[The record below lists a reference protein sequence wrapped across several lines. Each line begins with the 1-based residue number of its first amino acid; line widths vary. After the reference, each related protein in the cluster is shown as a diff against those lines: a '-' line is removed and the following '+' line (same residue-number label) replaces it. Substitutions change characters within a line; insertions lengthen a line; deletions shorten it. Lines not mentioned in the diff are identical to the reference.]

1 MTGLVITRPG
11 PFATV
16 QDLGRPGYSRLG
28 VGRSGAV
35 DRTSFL
41 LANRLV
47 GNLPGAAALEVT
59 MGGLSLVAH
68 QDVYVSVTG
77 ADAPVWLDGHRRG
90 LNTAFMVATGCTV
103 TLGVPSSGVRTYVAV
118 RGGVAVDAVLGS
130 RSTDTLAGL
139 GPEPLRAGAQ
149 LPVGTMSA
157 TFPPTDFAPV
167 AMTTDGDLVVDFAWG
182 PRDSWFT
189 ADARMRLCQAAWV
202 IDAASN
208 RVGVRLQGPA
218 LARSRDVELPSE
230 GVAVGSIQVPPSGP
244 IVFLD
249 DHPVTGG
256 YPVIGV
262 VERASLD
269 RIAQLRPGQSIC
281 FRQS

>member
-1 MTGLVITRPG
+1 MTLVVARPG
-11 PFATV
+11 PLTTV
-16 QDLGRPGYSRLG
+16 QDAGRFGYSELG

-47 GNLPGAAALEVT
+47 GNLPDAAALEVT
-59 MGGLSLVAH
+59 MGGLSVVSSGHAYVAL
-68 QDVYVSVTG
+68 TG
-77 ADAPVWLDGHRRG
+77 AETGARVDGRG
-90 LNTAFMVATGCTV
+90 QGHNAAFTLRPGQTL
-103 TLGVPSSGVRTYVAV
+103 TLGVPAGGVRTYLAV
-118 RGGVAVDAVLGS
+118 RGGIAVEPVLGS

-139 GPEPLRAGAQ
+139 GPEPLVAGVR
-149 LPVGTMSA
+149 LPVGNHSGSY
-157 TFPPTDFAPV
+157 PTTTFAPV
-167 AMTTDGDLVVDFAWG
+167 RPVPAGDLVVDFRWG

-189 ADARMRLCQAAWV
+189 GAARATLCSAGWTV
-202 IDAASN
+202 DAASN
-208 RVGVRLQGPA
+208 RVGVRLQGPV
-218 LARSRDVELPSE
+218 LERVQTHELPSE
-230 GVAVGSIQVPPSGP
+230 GVAVGSIQVPPGGP

-269 RIAQLRPGQSIC
+269 RIAQLRPGQTIR
-281 FRQS
+281 FKER